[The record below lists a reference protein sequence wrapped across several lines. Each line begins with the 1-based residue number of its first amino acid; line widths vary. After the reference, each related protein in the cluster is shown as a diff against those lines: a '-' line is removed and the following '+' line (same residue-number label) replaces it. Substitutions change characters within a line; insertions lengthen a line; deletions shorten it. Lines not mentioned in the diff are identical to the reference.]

1 MELLPPLSSSSK
13 ASSRETKVFSVS
25 CPDLDPFVGIREVE
39 KFSDLCKSEIYQ
51 QMKARTF
58 PAQVPISKGRVA
70 WLTSELIEWQ
80 RRRIEARRKERAARQ
95 LAGAAPQNTGAS
107 S

>member
-1 MELLPPLSSSSK
+1 MELLPPLLSTSKSSS
-13 ASSRETKVFSVS
+13 RQTRVFSVS
-25 CPDLDPFVGIREVE
+25 CPGLDPFVGIRDVE
-39 KFSDLCKSEIYQ
+39 NFADLGKTKIYQ
-51 QMKARTF
+51 QVKDGTF
-58 PAQVPISKGRVA
+58 PAPVPISKGRVA

-80 RRRIEARRKERAARQ
+80 RTRIEARRKERAARQ